1 MEDRAVEDEGYSDDD
16 LDALPDHTFHELQ
29 EKAYSS
35 TQQPIARPQ
44 LPALRQPP
52 RHDPPG
58 LAGGFGRLSAAGA
71 SAHAGNAQNFQTPS
85 SDYGDFDDEML
96 DGEIFDAAELPNL
109 AARYDTRA
117 IEERVGETTQREHW
131 RQQRYGLPP
140 PDSRTP
146 EQHTRQQQAARIS
159 GPNVAVPN
167 AKYNDTQLRGPV
179 RNEARDSIP
188 EPFQGVADVE
198 ALQAQVQKVSMVQNS
213 TTGGK
218 WADLIRL
225 AIT

>member
-29 EKAYSS
+29 EKAFSS
-35 TQQPIARPQ
+35 TQLPIARPQ

-52 RHDPPG
+52 RHDPPA
-58 LAGGFGRLSAAGA
+58 LAGGFGRLAVAGA
-71 SAHAGNAQNFQTPS
+71 SAHASNPHDFQTPS

-96 DGEIFDAAELPNL
+96 DGEIFDAAELPTL

-117 IEERVGETTQREHW
+117 IDERVGETTQREHW

-146 EQHTRQQQAARIS
+146 EQHTRQQRAARIS

-167 AKYNDTQLRGPV
+167 TKYNDHQIRGPV
-179 RNEARDSIP
+179 QNEARDSIP

-198 ALQAQVQKVSMVQNS
+198 ALQAQVQKVSVVQNS
-213 TTGGK
+213 MTGGK
-218 WADLIRL
+218 WADSIGL

>member
-29 EKAYSS
+29 EKAFSS

-52 RHDPPG
+52 RPDAPA
-58 LAGGFGRLSAAGA
+58 LAGGFGRLAVAGA
-71 SAHAGNAQNFQTPS
+71 SVHAGNSHDFQPPS

-96 DGEIFDAAELPNL
+96 DGEIFDAAESPNL
-109 AARYDTRA
+109 AAKYDTRA
-117 IEERVGETTQREHW
+117 INERVGESTQREHW

-140 PDSRTP
+140 DSTTP
-146 EQHTRQQQAARIS
+146 EQHTRQQRATRIS
-159 GPNVAVPN
+159 APNLAVPN
-167 AKYNDTQLRGPV
+167 AKYNDVQFSLPV

-188 EPFQGVADVE
+188 EPVQSVTDVE
-198 ALQAQVQKVSMVQNS
+198 ELQAQVRKVSVVQTS
-213 TTGGK
+213 MTGGK
-218 WADLIRL
+218 WADSNGL
-225 AIT
+225 AIM